1 MFHPP
6 PPPPPPTLSSSSWCS
21 FLCPRIRRV
30 KNHTATTCNHFDF
43 SNTNNANL
51 LSTDSLCGWG
61 KEKFEKKKNRPAASH
76 VTRWRAGKYA
86 SAMRGCPSNGRQGD
100 PSWQNQISVIFF
112 FFFCLWIARHQGACG
127 SSQINY
133 SSQADDRC
141 ARMCSSHELLNGLC
155 DSEVFC
161 DWWRFCAQITI
172 RVAPTLVCYS
182 SH

>member
-6 PPPPPPTLSSSSWCS
+6 LPPPTLSSSSWCS

-61 KEKFEKKKNRPAASH
+61 KEKFEKKKPPSCKSCDKMTCGEVRKRNAGLPVKRK
-76 VTRWRAGKYA
+76 TRWSIMAK
-86 SAMRGCPSNGRQGD
+86 SDLCN
-100 PSWQNQISVIFF
+100 FF
-112 FFFCLWIARHQGACG
+112 CCLWIARHQGACG